1 MESQRRPVGAAQV
14 DVTED
19 DVIGI
24 GGIGLV
30 RSFINVQIW
39 VNFTGCLVYTAAA
52 NSINVQ
58 KVICFIAEL
67 FISFMDTIF
76 SKSVVVSTVLT
87 FRQICIATIQH
98 NEVSAAVMVN
108 RPLRI
113 VVNGLINGTVN
124 GISAA
129 DFPQLLLIADQD
141 IGFAVKLLNNLPR
154 KITSVCLAFRNGNRV
169 GLR

>member
-1 MESQRRPVGAAQV
+1 MESQRCPFFGAQV
-14 DVTED
+14 NISED
-19 DVIGI
+19 NVVGV
-24 GGIGLV
+24 GGISLV
-30 RSFINVQIW
+30 RSFINVQIG
-39 VNFTGCLVYTAAA
+39 VDLARLLIYTAAA

-87 FRQICIATIQH
+87 FRQIRIATIQH